1 MPLLLALASV
11 VLPGANEVASS
22 FVRRDVAV
30 RLLEETL
37 RGGGR
42 PLQYVLDEDL
52 VVGALKE
59 VVDHRVLRYV
69 GDAVPESLEPLEI

>member
-1 MPLLLALASV
+1 MLFLLALAPV

-30 RLLEETL
+30 YFLEKTL

-42 PLQYVLDEDL
+42 PFQYVLDEDL
-52 VVGALKE
+52 VVGALEE
-59 VVDHRVLRYV
+59 VVNHRILRYV
-69 GDAVPESLEPLEI
+69 GDAVSESLEPLEV